1 MKRLLLVL
9 AMCAAAAA
17 ACAMTTHA
25 AARDPVAVAIAD
37 PARPAADKAQDA
49 DRKPRE
55 VLAFAGIHRG
65 DVVVDLMPGAGYY
78 TRLFSRLV
86 GPTGK
91 VYGLEPTEMANAAP
105 DPLKAVQA
113 FAGKGEY
120 ANVVVLVQPVDALT
134 LPHPANLVW
143 TSQNYHDLHDPFMGS
158 PDVSRMDK
166 SLLAMLKPG
175 GTFVVLDHAAAPG
188 TGFAR
193 TNDLHR
199 IDPAAVKKEVTNA
212 GFQFVAASNAL
223 RNPADDHTA
232 AAFAPKIKGHTDKF
246 LLKFRK
252 PR

>member
-1 MKRLLLVL
+1 MKRQML
-9 AMCAAAAA
+9 ALALFALAAAMPVVRAETPA
-17 ACAMTTHA
+17 
-25 AARDPVAVAIAD
+25 DPIAVALAD
-37 PARPAADKAQDA
+37 PARPASDRAQDA
-49 DRKPRE
+49 DRRPGE
-55 VLAFAGIHRG
+55 ALGFADIHTG
-65 DVVVDLMPGAGYY
+65 DVVVDLMPGGGYY

-91 VYGLEPTEMANAAP
+91 VYALEPAEMAKAAP
-105 DPLKAVQA
+105 EPLKALQA
-113 FAGKGEY
+113 FAGQDEY

-134 LPHPANLVW
+134 LPQPADVVW

-158 PDVSRMDK
+158 PDVSRVDK

-193 TNDLHR
+193 TDDLHR
-199 IDPAAVKKEVTNA
+199 VDPAAVKKEVTVA

-232 AAFAPKIKGHTDKF
+232 AAFDPKIKGHTDKF

>member
-1 MKRLLLVL
+1 MKRPLLAAALL
-9 AMCAAAAA
+9 ALAAAASAKTSGNSIA
-17 ACAMTTHA
+17 A
-25 AARDPVAVAIAD
+25 AIAD
-37 PARPAADKAQDA
+37 PARPATDKAQDA
-49 DRKPRE
+49 DRKPAE

-91 VYGLEPTEMANAAP
+91 VYALDPSEMATVASKSLAT
-105 DPLKAVQA
+105 LKA

-120 ANVVVLVQPVDALT
+120 ANVVVLVQPLDALE
-134 LPHPANLVW
+134 LPQPADAVW

-158 PDVSRMDK
+158 PDVGKLDQHLRA
-166 SLLAMLKPG
+166 LLKPG
-175 GTFVVLDHAAAPG
+175 GTFLVLDHTAAPG
-188 TGFAR
+188 TGFAH

-199 IDPAAVKKEVTNA
+199 VDPAAVKKEVAGA
-212 GFQFVAASNAL
+212 GFQFVAASDAL

-232 AAFAPKIKGHTDKF
+232 AVFDPKIKGHTDKF

-252 PR
+252 PK

>member
-1 MKRLLLVL
+1 MKRRLLAVLLLAL
-9 AMCAAAAA
+9 ATGAASAKSSGGAIAA
-17 ACAMTTHA
+17 
-25 AARDPVAVAIAD
+25 AIAD
-37 PARPAADKAQDA
+37 SARQATDKAQDA
-49 DRKPRE
+49 NRKPAE
-55 VLAFAGIHRG
+55 VLAFAGIHPG
-65 DVVVDLMPGAGYY
+65 EVVVDLMPGAGYY

-91 VYGLEPTEMANAAP
+91 VYALEPAEMAKAAP
-105 DPLKAVQA
+105 EPLKAVQA

-134 LPHPANLVW
+134 LPQRADRVW

-158 PDVSRMDK
+158 PDVGRVDK
-166 SLLAMLKPG
+166 RLLAMLKPG
-175 GTFVVLDHAAAPG
+175 GTFVVLDHAAASG
-188 TGFAR
+188 SGFSH

-199 IDPAAVKKEVTNA
+199 VDPAAVKKEVTSA
-212 GFQFVAASNAL
+212 GFRFVAASDTL

-232 AAFAPKIKGHTDKF
+232 AAFDPKVKGHTDKF